1 MFSNLI
7 ALPYKAARLPLSIV
21 DKAVGD
27 RLPET
32 SAPRVALDRTLGSA
46 DVFAGSVL
54 RNPVIAQ
61 RGAERLD
68 RSEKLLTAA
77 RLEQQAEARREQA
90 VDTAVSGT
98 KEAAQKRKAAQKRV
112 ASGLEEADAAEARGK
127 QQAKAEAEK
136 TAAAKK
142 SAAQKRAQ
150 TKKSTAEQRKKSA
163 ESAADAKTKV
173 AQRKAR
179 NELDAAR
186 EKKQAAAEARADA
199 DRLEELAEAKKQRR
213 RKTD

>member
-7 ALPYKAARLPLSIV
+7 ALPYEAARLPLSIV

-46 DVFAGSVL
+46 DRLAGSVL
-54 RNPVIAQ
+54 RNPAIAR

-68 RSEKLLTAA
+68 RSDKLVTAA
-77 RLEQQAEARREQA
+77 RLEQEAEARREQA
-90 VDTAVSGT
+90 RETAVSGA
-98 KEAAQKRKAAQKRV
+98 KEAAQKRKAAQQRV
-112 ASGLEEADAAEARGK
+112 TSGLDDADAAEARGK
-127 QQAKAEAEK
+127 QQAAARARK

-142 SAAQKRAQ
+142 AAADKRAQ
-150 TKKSTAEQRKKSA
+150 GRTATAEQRRKGA

-173 AQRKAR
+173 AQRRAK
-179 NELDAAR
+179 NELDEAR
-186 EKKQAAAEARADA
+186 AKKQAAAESRADA
-199 DRLEELAEAKKQRR
+199 DRLEKLTETKKQQR